1 MGAKVAF
8 DALLDAF
15 EFVSFEGLLE
25 NAAYVSLDTGRI
37 FWRADD
43 SSFEGEGRCDS
54 RLLPPARSLR
64 EIQEPAG
71 G

>member
-15 EFVSFEGLLE
+15 EFV
-25 NAAYVSLDTGRI
+25 
-37 FWRADD
+37 
-43 SSFEGEGRCDS
+43 SFEGEGRCDS